1 MRQLV
6 QSLDAPS
13 RPAEF
18 LPVLSDL
25 VEAVARPEALQRVRK
40 APAHSKDLALVAGR
54 QLNGAAAILALAVL
68 TDSAVEHYRGSFQ
81 NRVMYAPLAVSSVAL
96 FASIAGI
103 ADRQP
108 KRHRARDMIYGVAG
122 ITGLAGLGFH
132 AYNIL
137 KRPGGLSWLNL
148 FYSAP
153 IGAPAALLLAGGFG
167 RAAEKVR
174 DTPSGKLPRISGLP
188 AGKILTAAACIGL
201 LGTVCEAALLHFRGA
216 FQNRAMYLPVT
227 IPPTAA
233 ILLGRCLFVTGR
245 SASDLARIALK
256 ITAALGLAGAAF
268 HVYGVSRKMGG
279 WRNWSQNILNGPPIP
294 APPSFTGLAIAGLAA
309 LSLLDMERNRE
320 GSLSRI

>member
-6 QSLDAPS
+6 QSLNKP
-13 RPAEF
+13 RQPAEL
-18 LPVLSDL
+18 LPAFASLAEIVSRTD
-25 VEAVARPEALQRVRK
+25 ALQLRRK
-40 APAHSKDLALVAGR
+40 EPDRGKDLAVITGR
-54 QLNGAAAILALAVL
+54 QLNGAAAILALSVL
-68 TDSAVEHYRGSFQ
+68 VDSAVEHYRGSFQ
-81 NRVMYAPLAVSSVAL
+81 NKVMYAPLAVSSL
-96 FASIAGI
+96 TLITSLAGI

-108 KRHRARDMIYGVAG
+108 KRHPVRDTIYAFAG

-153 IGAPAALLLAGGFG
+153 IGAPIALLLSGGFG

-174 DTPSGKLPRISGLP
+174 DTSMGKLPTIIGLP
-188 AGKILTAAACIGL
+188 AGMILTVAACLGL
-201 LGTVCEAALLHFRGA
+201 LGTVGEAALLHFRGA

-233 ILLGRCLFVTGR
+233 ILLGRCLFATGR
-245 SASDLARIALK
+245 SASHLARIALK
-256 ITAALGLAGAAF
+256 ITSALGLAGAGF
-268 HVYGVSRKMGG
+268 HIYGVSRNMGG
-279 WRNWSQNILNGPPIP
+279 WRNWSQNVLNGPPIP

-309 LSLLDMERNRE
+309 LSLLEVEKNRE
-320 GSLSRI
+320 GSLPRI